1 MWEWILLPL
10 LILIVVLSIVTAK
23 PAPGA
28 GDDCDDPREEDDAGP
43 DSRA

>member
-23 PAPGA
+23 PRPNGR
-28 GDDCDDPREEDDAGP
+28 DDDADGGP
-43 DSRA
+43 R